1 LCSFCVV
8 KRNQTQKSIPN
19 AFNKVFDGRNRR
31 VRGLWE
37 RNGVYYAQV
46 RAQRWRGRVALEHAK
61 TVAQAGEEWQALKT
75 KIREGKFIPLQR
87 PAKGA
92 QNQANGALTDGST
105 PRGSPASPIDDA
117 VAGYKHDRDRL
128 KLKGLK
134 TRRHE
139 NGSFNA
145 WSKYAGKR
153 PLSDIDGTLLK
164 DFAAWRMDVED
175 TDEEP
180 LSGRTVNLNVL
191 ALKHAVT
198 WAVVERW
205 LPKFPENWVWE
216 DLPEKPKP
224 VRLIEPEELDFLRHV
239 RLIDPEA
246 LEMIDSSRRHI
257 AEVQQTTGQAFSDY
271 VYLLALTGGREQET
285 IAKRWSHVIWKRR
298 VLHFPGALAKA
309 GGGKPAEDR
318 DVDFHEKL
326 EAHLKDMF
334 NRRDTSTDYMFPVAD
349 GGHIS
354 SYRKQWEHAREAL
367 KQWHIK
373 NGKNEEFASE
383 LCDTLG
389 FHHLRHYF
397 ISHCVMAGI
406 DYMTIAL
413 WVCHRDGG
421 VLIGKKYG
429 HLRPGHSAQQAQ
441 KLNSVAAF

>member
-1 LCSFCVV
+1 VIR
-8 KRNQTQKSIPN
+8 KDTRKSIPN

-75 KIREGKFIPLQR
+75 KIREGKFIPPQR

-92 QNQANGALTDGST
+92 QNEANGAQTDGST
-105 PRGSPASPIDDA
+105 PRGSPASPIDDDD
-117 VAGYKHDRDRL
+117 AGYKHDRDRL

-153 PLSDIDGTLLK
+153 SLSDIDGKLLK

-175 TDEEP
+175 IDVES
-180 LSGRTVNLNVL
+180 LSGRTVNLNLL
-191 ALKHAVT
+191 ALEHAVT

-205 LPKFPENWVWE
+205 LPKFPENWVLE
-216 DLPEKPKP
+216 GLPEKPKP
-224 VRLIEPEELDFLRHV
+224 VWLIEPEELDFLRHV

-257 AEVQQTTGQAFSDY
+257 AEVQQTTGQAFSNY
-271 VYLLALTGGREQET
+271 VYWLALTGGREQET
-285 IAKRWSHVIWKRR
+285 IAKRWSHATWKRR

-309 GGGKPAEDR
+309 GGGKSAEDR
-318 DVDFHEKL
+318 DVDIHEKL

-334 NRRDTSTDYMFPVAD
+334 NRLT
-349 GGHIS
+349 
-354 SYRKQWEHAREAL
+354 
-367 KQWHIK
+367 
-373 NGKNEEFASE
+373 
-383 LCDTLG
+383 
-389 FHHLRHYF
+389 
-397 ISHCVMAGI
+397 
-406 DYMTIAL
+406 
-413 WVCHRDGG
+413 
-421 VLIGKKYG
+421 
-429 HLRPGHSAQQAQ
+429 
-441 KLNSVAAF
+441 